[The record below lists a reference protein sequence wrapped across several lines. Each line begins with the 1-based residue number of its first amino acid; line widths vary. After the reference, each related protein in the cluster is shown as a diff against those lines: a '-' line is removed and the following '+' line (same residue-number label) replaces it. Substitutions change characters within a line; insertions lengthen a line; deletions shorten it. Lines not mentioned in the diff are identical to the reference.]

1 MIRRPPRSPLFPYTP
16 LFRSVYRPGISCTV
30 SVAVRVV
37 PLYDAV
43 IVTFCER
50 RTTDVFT
57 VNVTLVAPA
66 GTVTLGGTEAAEE
79 LLLDSATCAPPAG
92 AGAFSVTVPVGVWT
106 PPSAVGVFRV

>member
-92 AGAFSVTVPVGVWT
+92 GGAVRVPGPGGAC
-106 PPSAVGVFRV
+106 PPPRPPLG